1 MALATYS
8 DLKTSIANWLNR
20 TDLTSEIS
28 EDFIV
33 LTEKDF
39 NSKLRIRKMN
49 ATDSSFSIN
58 AETVALPSGFLQVRD
73 FYIVE
78 GGTKY
83 ALKYITP
90 AQMDQIKGSS
100 TSGMPET
107 FTILGDNF
115 RFAPTPSSTY
125 TGVLNYYKEFDPLSN
140 SNTSNYILSNHPAI
154 YLYGSLYHAAN
165 FLGGIEPRQVQ
176 QWQQQYVTSLER
188 LERNDR
194 EDQYGNAPLQQR
206 GDVTVAGSF
215 NDRYVAVTNNNQ

>member
-20 TDLTSEIS
+20 SDLTTEIA

-33 LTEKDF
+33 LAEADF

-49 ATDSSFSIN
+49 TSTSITIDSETESVPTD
-58 AETVALPSGFLQVRD
+58 FLQVRD
-73 FYIVE
+73 FFITS

-90 AQMDQIKGSS
+90 AQMDQIRGSS
-100 TSGMPET
+100 TTGMPSAY
-107 FTILGDNF
+107 TILGDNF
-115 RFAPTPSSTY
+115 RFAPIPDSAH
-125 TGVLNYYKEFDPLSN
+125 TGTLNYYAKFAALSDT
-140 SNTSNYILSNHPAI
+140 NTSNYILASHPGI

-165 FLGGIEPRQVQ
+165 FLGGIDPQRLQ
-176 QWQQQYVTSLER
+176 QWQGMYTTAMER

-206 GDVTVAGSF
+206 GDVTVSGAF
-215 NDRYVAVTNNNQ
+215 NDVSRIITSNNN

>member
-1 MALATYS
+1 MALNTYS
-8 DLKTSIANWLNR
+8 ALKTSIANWLNR
-20 TDLTSEIS
+20 SDLTSEIS

-39 NSKLRIRKMN
+39 NSKLRIRKMIT
-49 ATDSSFSIN
+49 TDSSFTVD
-58 AETVALPSGFLQVRD
+58 AETVALPTGFLQIRD
-73 FYIVE
+73 MYIVE

-83 ALKYITP
+83 ALHYITP

-100 TSGMPET
+100 TSGQPST
-107 FTILGDNF
+107 FTIIGDNF
-115 RFAPTPSSTY
+115 RFAPTPASSY
-125 TGVLNYYKEFDPLSN
+125 TATINYYKAFDALSD
-140 SNTSNYILSNHPAI
+140 SNTTNYILTNHPAI

-165 FLGGIEPRQVQ
+165 FLGGVEPARLQ
-176 QWQQQYVTSLER
+176 QWQGMYSTALER

-215 NDRYVAVTNNNQ
+215 NERSFAVTNNNQ